1 MRISENKEKPGNKTS
16 GRILLTFAMSSWAHG
31 VNVLPEMAQANAQN
45 LALQML
51 KQQKEQ
57 VQAPE
62 ESGHSSQVSDREKGN
77 GGTWRE
83 PRHGERKTQQK
94 DLTENAG
101 DIRPSENPLVGKLL
115 NVRT

>member
-1 MRISENKEKPGNKTS
+1 M
-16 GRILLTFAMSSWAHG
+16 
-31 VNVLPEMAQANAQN
+31 
-45 LALQML
+45 ALQML